1 MYNLFDGQTAI
12 GDMLLFLAHNDP
24 VSNALT
30 GNKILIGCLVGL
42 LSSACQSIGLI
53 LQRKSHLAN
62 ESAAGSGNQLSAYKR
77 SLWHLGFL
85 LFIISN
91 VFGSTIQLSTLPL
104 IVLSPLQSIGLVFN
118 TVFNTLILHEEFTRQ
133 SFYGTVLVGVGA
145 FLIALCGGGIGEPEY
160 DLADF
165 IVLLSQKEFVV
176 WISVQ
181 FGVIT
186 LILFWIMVSSYEIS
200 RESRQ
205 GQVSPCIQ
213 LLHVID
219 ANVKERLRNVQEN
232 TSNNDSNFQ
241 FSAKMFKEKMLQLVL
256 WILHCNTSVY
266 KFLFAFPLGTIKSIQ
281 GISYGVTSG
290 ILSAQSL
297 LLAKSAIEIA
307 LLTLS
312 NRNVKQ
318 LNNSMVYLLVLVFL
332 VLCLSQLYLL
342 NQGLKLI
349 STSILYPLV
358 FCVYNISSISNGLT
372 FYRQWSQ
379 FLGAAGFFIFLGTIL
394 VVFGVFILSESSKQA
409 ETRYYGSSRSKSPI
423 SLPLMD
429 SEIQEY
435 QSIAQTTPKSKHS
448 RKLSLKEGIISSM
461 FSLTDPSDPE
471 SPYYDPLCADTSPS
485 GISNR
490 SLPVDLIK
498 PIIKKT
504 GININNASRKVSGFF
519 RKSIDNIQTTHTS
532 SPDQSSN
539 QDRSTISFE
548 NYGESPQ
555 RFDACSKQTQYVSFD
570 SLKEFKNQSAI
581 THASESLKD
590 GPKATPKGNKRLPN
604 IHESDFSSISYVP
617 ISENFQLTSNMSS
630 DNYGTRLRS
639 DKSASPTK
647 QRRRP
652 KIRERW
658 LWGSEGSPKTLT
670 HENQTEDTTIS
681 ESESPKHVDSHS
693 LPSDDEYNPHNAFN
707 FSLNNT
713 IDEIQNQLNG
723 NSEEGATYTSPNST
737 KSLFDN
743 IDNDQKNLVLD
754 LNQADPRITFATKT
768 STYSS
773 AKSAHNKLLC
783 TNNKL
788 HSSVENWKRVYSYEQ
803 KRVHEELTQP

>member
-1 MYNLFDGQTAI
+1 MYNLFDGQTAF
-12 GDMLLFLAHNDP
+12 GDMLLFLAHNDS

-53 LQRKSHLAN
+53 LQRKSHLAS
-62 ESAAGSGNQLSAYKR
+62 ESVAGSDNQLSAYKR

-118 TVFNTLILHEEFTRQ
+118 TVFNTLILHEEFTRH

-176 WISVQ
+176 WTSVE
-181 FGVIT
+181 FGIIT
-186 LILFWIMVSSYEIS
+186 LILSWTIVSSYEIS
-200 RESRQ
+200 RQSRQ
-205 GQVSPCIQ
+205 GQPSPCIQ
-213 LLHVID
+213 FFHVID
-219 ANVKERLRNVQEN
+219 ANVKEHLRNVQEN
-232 TSNNDSNFQ
+232 TSNSDSNFQ
-241 FSAKMFKEKMLQLVL
+241 FSANIFKEKVLQIVL
-256 WILHCNTSVY
+256 GIVQCNTYLY
-266 KFLFAFPLGTIKSIQ
+266 KALFAFPLATIKSIQ
-281 GISYGVTSG
+281 GISYGITSG

-297 LLAKSAIEIA
+297 LLAKSAIEIT

-379 FLGAAGFFIFLGTIL
+379 FLGAAGFFIFLGTVL
-394 VVFGVFILSESSKQA
+394 VVFGVFILSGSSSQA

-429 SEIQEY
+429 SEVQEY
-435 QSIAQTTPKSKHS
+435 QSITQTTPKSKHS
-448 RKLSLKEGIISSM
+448 RKLSLKEGVISSM

-471 SPYYDPLCADTSPS
+471 SPYYEPLCADTSPS
-485 GISNR
+485 GLSNR

-504 GININNASRKVSGFF
+504 GMNINNASRKVSGFF
-519 RKSIDNIQTTHTS
+519 RKSIDNRQMTQTS
-532 SPDQSSN
+532 SSDQSYN
-539 QDRSTISFE
+539 QDPCAISFE

-555 RFDACSKQTQYVSFD
+555 RFDACFKQTQYVSFD
-570 SLKEFKNQSAI
+570 SLKEFKNQNAI
-581 THASESLKD
+581 TYASETLKD
-590 GPKATPKGNKRLPN
+590 GSKTTPRGKKRLPD
-604 IHESDFSSISYVP
+604 IRESGFSSISYVP
-617 ISENFQLTSNMSS
+617 ISENSQLRTNMPS
-630 DNYGTRLRS
+630 DYHGARLHS
-639 DKSASPTK
+639 DKSDSPTK
-647 QRRRP
+647 QRRRS
-652 KIRERW
+652 KIREGW
-658 LWGSEGSPKTLT
+658 LLESEGSPRTLT
-670 HENQTEDTTIS
+670 HENQTQDTTIS
-681 ESESPKHVDSHS
+681 EFESTKHVDSNS

-723 NSEEGATYTSPNST
+723 NSQEGATYRSPNST
-737 KSLFDN
+737 RSLFDS
-743 IDNDQKNLVLD
+743 IDNDQKNLVLGS
-754 LNQADPRITFATKT
+754 NQTDPRTTFAAKA
-768 STYSS
+768 STYPS
-773 AKSAHNKLLC
+773 APSAHNKLFG

-788 HSSVENWKRVYSYEQ
+788 HSSVENSKRVYSYEQ